1 MLSLHSRID
10 LLARLGDFLQRGD
23 EEWGVA
29 KRAAVAANPWFTY
42 EGVEAAAGAIAER
55 FLQLDALQGW
65 AAKYTTPTHPK
76 TVGIVMAGNI
86 PLVGFHDFLCGFVSG
101 HRVRIKLSSKDA
113 RLLPFLF
120 SKMLEWEPAMREH
133 LEFAD
138 MLKGCDA
145 YIATGSNNTA
155 RYFHEYFG
163 KYPSIIRKNRTSV
176 AVLQG
181 DESAEELSRLSDDV
195 FAYYGLGCRNVT
207 QVCVP
212 DGYNFEPLLKA
223 LDGHSDLMLHH
234 KYKNNYDYHLAL
246 YLLNK
251 VPYLTNES
259 VLLVE
264 NALPFSAVATLHY
277 RFYSDRSALLNELR
291 ASEDI
296 QAIIGHDGIPF
307 GEAQK
312 PSLTDYA
319 DGMDTMAFLCSL

>member
-1 MLSLHSRID
+1 MLSLHSRIA
-10 LLARLGDFLQRGD
+10 LIARLGDFLQCD
-23 EEWGVA
+23 DDAWEAA
-29 KRAAVAANPWFTY
+29 KHAAVAANAWFTPAA
-42 EGVEAAAGAIAER
+42 VEEATQAITDA
-55 FLQLDALQGW
+55 FLQRAALEEW
-65 AAKYTTPTHPK
+65 VARYTLPSQPK

-86 PLVGFHDFLCGFVSG
+86 PLVGFHDFLCGFLSG
-101 HRVRIKLSSKDA
+101 HRMRIKLSSKDA
-113 RLLPFLF
+113 ILLPFLE
-120 SKMLEWEPAMREH
+120 SKLHEWEPGVGEH
-133 LEFAD
+133 VEFAE

-176 AVLQG
+176 AVLHG
-181 DESAEELSRLSDDV
+181 DENAEELSGLSSDI
-195 FAYYGLGCRNVT
+195 FSYYGLGCRNVT

-212 DGYNFEPLLKA
+212 NGYDFKPLLTA
-223 LDGHSDLMLHH
+223 LDMHGDLILQH

-251 VPYLTNES
+251 VPYMTNES

-277 RFYSDRSALLNELR
+277 RYYSDRAALLTELS

-296 QAIIGHDGIPF
+296 QTIVGRDGIPF
-307 GEAQK
+307 GQSQK
-312 PSLTDYA
+312 PSLADYA
-319 DGMDTMAFLCSL
+319 DGVDTMAFLCSL

>member
-1 MLSLHSRID
+1 MLSIHSRIN
-10 LLARLGDFLQRGD
+10 LLARLGDYMLSGD
-23 EEWGVA
+23 EGWERA
-29 KRAAVAANPWFTY
+29 KGAAVAANPWFTP
-42 EGVEAAAGAIAER
+42 ESVDSASLAIAEN
-55 FLQLDALQGW
+55 FLQREKLENWLAQ
-65 AAKYTTPTHPK
+65 YTLPATHR
-76 TVGIVMAGNI
+76 TIGIVMAGNI
-86 PLVGFHDFLCGFVSG
+86 PLVGFHDFLCGFASG
-101 HRVRIKLSSKDA
+101 HNLRIKLSSKDD
-113 RLLPFLF
+113 RLLPFLV
-120 SKMLEWEPAMREH
+120 SVMAKWEPAAREH
-133 LEFAD
+133 VEFAD

-176 AVLQG
+176 AVLHG
-181 DESAEELSRLSDDV
+181 EESGEELAKLSSDV

-212 DGYNFEPLLKA
+212 EGYDFSALLAA
-223 LDGHSDLMLHH
+223 LGAHEELMIQH
-234 KYKNNYDYHLAL
+234 KYKNNFDYHLAL

-277 RFYSDRSALLNELR
+277 RYYTDRLALLKELR
-291 ASEDI
+291 ASEEV
-296 QAIIGHDGIPF
+296 QAIVGRDGLPF

-312 PSLTDYA
+312 PALMDYA
-319 DGMDTMAFLCSL
+319 DGVDTMAFLCSL